1 MEQISRVALGSLGE
15 DAATKLL
22 VCKGYR
28 IITRNFR
35 CRFGEIDII
44 ALRNN
49 CLHFIEV
56 KTRCSK
62 KFGEA
67 RESVNTYKRKHI
79 KKATAF
85 FIYKHKLE
93 NKFIRFD
100 VIEVYKKSE
109 KYVINHIK
117 NVLW

>member
-1 MEQISRVALGSLGE
+1 MNKCELGRKGEKEAKKYLEKLG
-15 DAATKLL
+15 
-22 VCKGYR
+22 Y
-28 IITRNFR
+28 IIARQNFK
-35 CRFGEIDII
+35 CAYGEIDII
-44 ALRNN
+44 AIDGNDIV
-49 CLHFIEV
+49 FIEV

-85 FIYKHKLE
+85 FIYKYKLE
-93 NKFIRFD
+93 NKYIKFD